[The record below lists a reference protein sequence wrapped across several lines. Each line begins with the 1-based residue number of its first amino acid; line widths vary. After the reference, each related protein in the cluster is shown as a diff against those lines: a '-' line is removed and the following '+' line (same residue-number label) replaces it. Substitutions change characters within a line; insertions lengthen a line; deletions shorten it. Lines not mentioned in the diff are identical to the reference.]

1 MRMVTLGE
9 IVLVLVR
16 KIRLGESGSFGF
28 RSSPAD
34 RFPFLFSI
42 MVRGGRFNCCEDTN
56 DGIFLSNFDILCD
69 LIVITSA
76 FKPEP

>member
-9 IVLVLVR
+9 RVLVLVR

-42 MVRGGRFNCCEDTN
+42 MVQSEGNLGFCQNTKR
-56 DGIFLSNFDILCD
+56 DIQGSKLD
-69 LIVITSA
+69 SVIMIY
-76 FKPEP
+76 

>member
-1 MRMVTLGE
+1 MVRMVTLGE
-9 IVLVLVR
+9 RVLVLVR

-42 MVRGGRFNCCEDTN
+42 MVRGGRFDCCGDTN
-56 DGIFLSNFDILCD
+56 DGIFLLSSFDILCD
-69 LIVITSA
+69 LIVITRA
-76 FKPEP
+76 

>member
-9 IVLVLVR
+9 RVLVLVR

-42 MVRGGRFNCCEDTN
+42 MVRGGDSTAARIRTMAFFWCLVL
-56 DGIFLSNFDILCD
+56 IFC
-69 LIVITSA
+69 VI
-76 FKPEP
+76 

>member
-9 IVLVLVR
+9 RVLVLVR

-42 MVRGGRFNCCEDTN
+42 MVRGARIQTMAFFCCLVL
-56 DGIFLSNFDILCD
+56 IFC
-69 LIVITSA
+69 VI
-76 FKPEP
+76 

>member
-1 MRMVTLGE
+1 MVRMVTLGE
-9 IVLVLVR
+9 RVLVLVR

-42 MVRGGRFNCCEDTN
+42 MVRGARIQTM
-56 DGIFLSNFDILCD
+56 
-69 LIVITSA
+69 A
-76 FKPEP
+76 FFVV

>member
-1 MRMVTLGE
+1 MRMFTLGE
-9 IVLVLVR
+9 RVLVLVR

-42 MVRGGRFNCCEDTN
+42 MVRGGEDTN
-56 DGIFLSNFDILCD
+56 DGIFLLSNFDILCD

>member
-9 IVLVLVR
+9 RVLVLVR

-42 MVRGGRFNCCEDTN
+42 MVRGGEDTN
-56 DGIFLSNFDILCD
+56 DG
-69 LIVITSA
+69 VV
-76 FKPEP
+76 